1 MRLVRFNQPAVNQV
15 FGNDFNNLFKTFE
28 TMLPNKI
35 SHSQYNTLP
44 AVNVK
49 EIENAFHIEVAAPGL
64 KKEDFKLSLNESRLT
79 ISVNQE
85 QKTEENTEKFIRKE
99 FSFTSFQRTFN
110 LPKNVEI
117 EGIGATYTDGI
128 LTINVPKQEEVK
140 PAIKE
145 IAVV

>member
-15 FGNDFNNLFKTFE
+15 FGNDFNNLFKTFDA
-28 TMLPNKI
+28 MSPNKI
-35 SHSQYNTLP
+35 AHNQTNTIP

-64 KKEDFKLSLNESRLT
+64 KKEDFKLSLNENRLT

-85 QKTEENTEKFIRKE
+85 QKTEENTEKFVRKE

-128 LTINVPKQEEVK
+128 LTINVPKQVEVK
-140 PAIKE
+140 PTVKE

>member
-49 EIENAFHIEVAAPGL
+49 EIENTFHIEVAAPGL
-64 KKEDFKLSLNESRLT
+64 KKEDFKLSLNENRLT

-85 QKTEENTEKFIRKE
+85 QKTGENTEKFIRKE

-140 PAIKE
+140 PAVKE
-145 IAVV
+145 IAVA

>member
-1 MRLVRFNQPAVNQV
+1 MRLVRFNQPAVSQV

-35 SHSQYNTLP
+35 AHSQYNTLP

-64 KKEDFKLSLNESRLT
+64 KKEDFKLSLNENRLT

-85 QKTEENTEKFIRKE
+85 QKTEENTEKFVRKE

-145 IAVV
+145 IAVA

>member
-64 KKEDFKLSLNESRLT
+64 KKEDFKLSLNENRLT

-85 QKTEENTEKFIRKE
+85 QKTEENTEKFVRKE

-145 IAVV
+145 IAVA